1 LTIGYH
7 RRVTP
12 RSERKFLAPKD
23 RLVGFLTVGIAASI
37 WGTLGF
43 FAKILYAEGVS
54 FEALVAVRALLGWVA
69 MLLFVLITRGAR
81 SLRVEGRDFLFLVP
95 LGLVGIGAF
104 YLLYFFTVRESTVG
118 TAAILLYSSPAFV
131 VLLAWIFLKEPLG
144 VLRILAL
151 ALTFGGIFLVV
162 GGYDPA
168 ALEVSPLVLATG
180 LLSGLTYGLYSIFGK
195 PVAGRLDPS
204 VILSYALG
212 LGAVLLVLFALPTFD
227 TLVGLSSSSYALL
240 FVLAVVHTALAFGLY
255 TAGLKRLDAGQA
267 AIVATV
273 EPVVAGAVGVILL
286 GEALTAPKVFG
297 ALLVLAGA
305 ALVKA
310 RLEKT
315 PRSED
320 VSLES
325 PSRPR

>member
-1 LTIGYH
+1 MVG
-7 RRVTP
+7 
-12 RSERKFLAPKD
+12 SLA
-23 RLVGFLTVGIAASI
+23 VGVAASI

-54 FEALVAVRALLGWVA
+54 FEALVAVRASVGWVA
-69 MLLFVLITRGAR
+69 MLLFVLLTWGVR
-81 SLRVEGRDFLFLVP
+81 SRRVTGRDFRFLVP

-131 VLLAWIFLKEPLG
+131 ALLAGIFLKETLGPLR
-144 VLRILAL
+144 LLAL

-162 GGYDPA
+162 GGYEPG
-168 ALEVSPLVLATG
+168 ALEVSLPVLATG

-195 PVAGRLDPS
+195 PLVGHLEPAI
-204 VILSYALG
+204 ILTYALG
-212 LGAVLLVLFALPTFD
+212 FGSVLLVLAALPTFH

-240 FVLAVVHTALAFGLY
+240 VMLAVVHTALAFGLY
-255 TAGLKRLDAGQA
+255 TVGLKKLDAGQA

-273 EPVVAGAVGVILL
+273 EPVVAGAIGVVLL
-286 GEALTAPKVFG
+286 GEELTALKVIG
-297 ALLVLAGA
+297 ALMVLAGA
-305 ALVKA
+305 ALAQV

-315 PRSED
+315 SRGSAVPEDPSQPR
-320 VSLES
+320 
-325 PSRPR
+325 

>member
-1 LTIGYH
+1 M
-7 RRVTP
+7 
-12 RSERKFLAPKD
+12 
-23 RLVGFLTVGIAASI
+23 VGFLAVGAAASI

-54 FEALVAVRALLGWVA
+54 FEALVAVRASVGWAA
-69 MLLFVLITRGAR
+69 MLLFVLLTWGVR
-81 SLRVEGRDFLFLVP
+81 SRRVTGRDFRFLVP

-131 VLLAWIFLKEPLG
+131 ALLAWIFLKESLGPLR
-144 VLRILAL
+144 LLAL

-162 GGYDPA
+162 GGYEPG
-168 ALEVSPLVLATG
+168 ALEVSLPVLATG
-180 LLSGLTYGLYSIFGK
+180 LLSGLTYGLYSILGK
-195 PVAGRLDPS
+195 PLAGHLEPAI
-204 VILSYALG
+204 ILSYALG
-212 LGAVLLVLFALPTFD
+212 FGSVLLVLAALPTFH

-240 FVLAVVHTALAFGLY
+240 VMLAVVHTALAFGLY
-255 TAGLKRLDAGQA
+255 TVGLKRLDAGQA

-273 EPVVAGAVGVILL
+273 EPVVVGAIGVVLL
-286 GEALTAPKVFG
+286 GEELTALKVIG

-305 ALVKA
+305 ALAQV

-315 PRSED
+315 SRGSAVPEDPSQPR
-320 VSLES
+320 
-325 PSRPR
+325 

>member
-1 LTIGYH
+1 M
-7 RRVTP
+7 
-12 RSERKFLAPKD
+12 LA
-23 RLVGFLTVGIAASI
+23 VGVAASI

-54 FEALVAVRALLGWVA
+54 FEALVAVRASIGWIA
-69 MLLFVLITRGAR
+69 MLLFVLLARGAA
-81 SLRVEGRDFLFLVP
+81 SLRVARRDFLFLVP
-95 LGLVGIGAF
+95 LGLVGVGAF

-131 VLLAWIFLKEPLG
+131 SLLAWFFLREALG
-144 VLRILAL
+144 VLRVLAL

-168 ALEVSPLVLATG
+168 ALEVGPLVLATG

-195 PVAGRLDPS
+195 PVAGRLDPA

-212 LGAVLLVLFALPTFD
+212 FGAVLLVLFALPTID
-227 TLVGLSSSSYALL
+227 TLVGLSLGSYVLL
-240 FVLAVVHTALAFGLY
+240 FMLAVVHTSIAFGLY
-255 TAGLKRLDAGQA
+255 TAGLKRLEAGQA

-273 EPVVAGAVGVILL
+273 EPVVAGAIGVVLL
-286 GEALTAPKVFG
+286 DERLAAPKVLG

-305 ALVKA
+305 ALAQV
-310 RLEKT
+310 RLEKAS
-315 PRSED
+315 RRED
-320 VSLES
+320 VSPEA

>member
-1 LTIGYH
+1 M
-7 RRVTP
+7 
-12 RSERKFLAPKD
+12 
-23 RLVGFLTVGIAASI
+23 VGFLAVGMAASI

-54 FEALVAVRALLGWVA
+54 FEALVAVRASVGWAA
-69 MLLFVLITRGAR
+69 MLLFVLLTWGVKG
-81 SLRVEGRDFLFLVP
+81 LRVTGRDFLFLVP

-131 VLLAWIFLKEPLG
+131 ALLAWIFLKETLGPLR
-144 VLRILAL
+144 LLAL

-162 GGYDPA
+162 GGYEPG
-168 ALEVSPLVLATG
+168 ALEVSLPVLATG

-195 PVAGRLDPS
+195 PLVGHLEPAI
-204 VILSYALG
+204 ILTYALG
-212 LGAVLLVLFALPTFD
+212 FGSVLLVLAALPSFH

-240 FVLAVVHTALAFGLY
+240 VMLAVVHTALAFGLY
-255 TAGLKRLDAGQA
+255 TMGLKRLDAGQA

-273 EPVVAGAVGVILL
+273 EPVVAGAIGVVLL
-286 GEALTAPKVFG
+286 GEELTALKVIG

-305 ALVKA
+305 ALAQV

-315 PRSED
+315 SRGSAVPED
-320 VSLES
+320 
-325 PSRPR
+325 PSQSR

>member
-1 LTIGYH
+1 M
-7 RRVTP
+7 
-12 RSERKFLAPKD
+12 
-23 RLVGFLTVGIAASI
+23 VGFLAVGAAASI

-54 FEALVAVRALLGWVA
+54 FEALVAVRASVGWAA
-69 MLLFVLITRGAR
+69 MLLFVLLTWGVKG
-81 SLRVEGRDFLFLVP
+81 LRVTGRDFLFLVP

-131 VLLAWIFLKEPLG
+131 ALLAWIFLKETLGPLR
-144 VLRILAL
+144 LLAL

-162 GGYDPA
+162 GGYEPG
-168 ALEVSPLVLATG
+168 ALEVSLPVLATG

-195 PVAGRLDPS
+195 PLAGHLEPAI
-204 VILSYALG
+204 ILSYALG
-212 LGAVLLVLFALPTFD
+212 FGSVLLVLAALPTFH

-240 FVLAVVHTALAFGLY
+240 VMLAVVHTALAFGLY
-255 TAGLKRLDAGQA
+255 TVGLKRLDAGQA

-273 EPVVAGAVGVILL
+273 EPVVAGAIGVVLL
-286 GEALTAPKVFG
+286 GEELTALKVIG
-297 ALLVLAGA
+297 AILVLAGA
-305 ALVKA
+305 ALAQV

-315 PRSED
+315 SRGSAVPEDPSQPR
-320 VSLES
+320 
-325 PSRPR
+325 

>member
-1 LTIGYH
+1 M
-7 RRVTP
+7 
-12 RSERKFLAPKD
+12 
-23 RLVGFLTVGIAASI
+23 VGFLAVGAAASI

-54 FEALVAVRALLGWVA
+54 FEALVAVRASVGWAA
-69 MLLFVLITRGAR
+69 MLLFVLLTWEVR
-81 SLRVEGRDFLFLVP
+81 SRRVTGRDFLFLVP

-131 VLLAWIFLKEPLG
+131 ALLAWILLKETLGPLR
-144 VLRILAL
+144 LLAL

-162 GGYDPA
+162 GGYDPG
-168 ALEVSPLVLATG
+168 ALEISLPVLATG

-195 PVAGRLDPS
+195 PLAGHLEPAI
-204 VILSYALG
+204 ILSYALG
-212 LGAVLLVLFALPTFD
+212 FGSVLLVLAALPTFH

-240 FVLAVVHTALAFGLY
+240 VMLAVVHTALAFGLY
-255 TAGLKRLDAGQA
+255 TVGLKRLDAGQA

-273 EPVVAGAVGVILL
+273 EPVVAGAIGVVLL
-286 GEALTAPKVFG
+286 GEELTALKVIG

-305 ALVKA
+305 ALAQV

-315 PRSED
+315 SRGSTVPEDPSQPR
-320 VSLES
+320 
-325 PSRPR
+325 

>member
-1 LTIGYH
+1 VG
-7 RRVTP
+7 V
-12 RSERKFLAPKD
+12 LA
-23 RLVGFLTVGIAASI
+23 VGTAASI

-54 FEALVAVRALLGWVA
+54 FEALVAVRASVGWAA
-69 MLLFVLITRGAR
+69 MLLFVLLTRGVG
-81 SLRVEGRDFLFLVP
+81 SLRVARRDLLFLVP

-131 VLLAWIFLKEPLG
+131 SLLAWIFLRETLG
-144 VLRILAL
+144 MLRVLAL

-162 GGYDPA
+162 GGYAPA
-168 ALEVSPLVLATG
+168 TLEISPLVLAAG

-195 PVAGRLDPS
+195 PVAGRLDPA

-212 LGAVLLVLFALPTFD
+212 FGTVLLVIFALPTLD
-227 TLVGLSSSSYALL
+227 TLVGLSPDSYALL
-240 FVLAVVHTALAFGLY
+240 LMLAVVHTALAFGLY
-255 TAGLKRLDAGQA
+255 TVGLKRLDAGQA

-273 EPVVAGAVGVILL
+273 EPVVAGAIGVVLL
-286 GEALTAPKVFG
+286 GETLAAPKVLG

-305 ALVKA
+305 ALAQV
-310 RLEKT
+310 RLEKAA
-315 PRSED
+315 RRVD
-320 VSLES
+320 VSPEI

>member
-1 LTIGYH
+1 M
-7 RRVTP
+7 
-12 RSERKFLAPKD
+12 
-23 RLVGFLTVGIAASI
+23 VGFLAVGAAASI

-54 FEALVAVRALLGWVA
+54 FEALVAVRASVGWAA
-69 MLLFVLITRGAR
+69 MLLFVLLTWGVR
-81 SLRVEGRDFLFLVP
+81 SRRVTGRDFLFLVP

-131 VLLAWIFLKEPLG
+131 ALLAWIFLKETLGPLR
-144 VLRILAL
+144 LLAL

-162 GGYDPA
+162 GGYEPG
-168 ALEVSPLVLATG
+168 ALEVGLPVLATG

-195 PVAGRLDPS
+195 PLAGHLEPAI
-204 VILSYALG
+204 ILSYALG
-212 LGAVLLVLFALPTFD
+212 FGSVLLVLAALPTFH

-240 FVLAVVHTALAFGLY
+240 VMLAVVHTALAFGLY
-255 TAGLKRLDAGQA
+255 TVGLKRLDAGQA

-273 EPVVAGAVGVILL
+273 EPVVAGAIGVVLL
-286 GEALTAPKVFG
+286 GEELTALKVIG

-305 ALVKA
+305 ALAQV

-315 PRSED
+315 SRGSVVPEDPSQPR
-320 VSLES
+320 
-325 PSRPR
+325 

>member
-1 LTIGYH
+1 MVGC
-7 RRVTP
+7 
-12 RSERKFLAPKD
+12 LA
-23 RLVGFLTVGIAASI
+23 VGAAASI

-54 FEALVAVRALLGWVA
+54 FEALVAVRASVGWAA
-69 MLLFVLITRGAR
+69 MLLFVLLTWGVR
-81 SLRVEGRDFLFLVP
+81 SRRVTGRDFLFLVP

-131 VLLAWIFLKEPLG
+131 ALLAWIFLKETLGPLR
-144 VLRILAL
+144 LLAL

-162 GGYDPA
+162 GGYEPG
-168 ALEVSPLVLATG
+168 ALEVSLPVLATG

-195 PVAGRLDPS
+195 PLAGHLEPAI
-204 VILSYALG
+204 ILSYALG
-212 LGAVLLVLFALPTFD
+212 FGSVLLVLAALPTFH

-240 FVLAVVHTALAFGLY
+240 VMLAVVHTALAFGLY
-255 TAGLKRLDAGQA
+255 TVGLKRLDAGQA

-273 EPVVAGAVGVILL
+273 EPVVAGAIGVVLL
-286 GEALTAPKVFG
+286 GEELTALKVIG

-305 ALVKA
+305 ALAQVS
-310 RLEKT
+310 LEKT
-315 PRSED
+315 SRGSAVLEDPSQPR
-320 VSLES
+320 
-325 PSRPR
+325 